1 MTRPGGSARL
11 LALLLALVAV
21 LALAACGAEEPA
33 EGEFQE
39 AETEG
44 IYIEAGDLHYQ
55 VQLSRQ
61 LNPGLVSDQAYFE
74 GIPPEDRE
82 LGADEIWFGVFM
94 LVENREGEPFRAAED
109 FEIHDTQE
117 NVYRPIKL
125 PEQNAWAYQPRSVR
139 PEETLPF
146 PDTGANERPPQGA
159 LILFK
164 IRRFSF
170 DNRPLELLITAP
182 GDAEPS
188 GGINLDV

>member
-1 MTRPGGSARL
+1 MTRPGGPARL
-11 LALLLALVAV
+11 LALLLMLVA
-21 LALAACGAEEPA
+21 ALTLTACGNHLE

-44 IYIEAGDLHYQ
+44 VYIKARDLHYQ

-61 LNPGLVSDQAYFE
+61 LNPGLASDQAYFE
-74 GIPPEDRE
+74 GIPAEDRE

-125 PEQNAWAYQPRSVR
+125 PVQNAWAYQPRAVG
-139 PEETLPF
+139 PEETLPV
-146 PDTGANERPPQGA
+146 PDTGAAERPPQGA

-164 IRRFSF
+164 LRRFSF

-182 GDAEPS
+182 GDAKPS